1 MRKII
6 ITLSLILAFG
16 INSYAQ
22 EKVETENELTYSAE
36 EFVKID
42 SNEDVVTLLGNANLK
57 TDMFEFQN
65 ADKIV
70 INKVSNEVL
79 ISGVKKVIFK
89 GGTLEEAPE
98 SKKKLIRYKIGEKIA
113 YME

>member
-1 MRKII
+1 MKKVLL
-6 ITLSLILAFG
+6 TLSLILAFG

-22 EKVETENELTYSAE
+22 EKVESENELTYSAE
-36 EFVKID
+36 EFVQLD
-42 SNEDVVTLLGNANLK
+42 SNKEVVTLVGNANLK

-70 INKVSNEVL
+70 INKVSKEVL
-79 ISGVKKVIFK
+79 ITGKFKVVFN
-89 GGTLEEAPE
+89 GGTIQRSPE
-98 SKKKLIRYKIGEKIA
+98 LKKNHLRYKIGEKIA